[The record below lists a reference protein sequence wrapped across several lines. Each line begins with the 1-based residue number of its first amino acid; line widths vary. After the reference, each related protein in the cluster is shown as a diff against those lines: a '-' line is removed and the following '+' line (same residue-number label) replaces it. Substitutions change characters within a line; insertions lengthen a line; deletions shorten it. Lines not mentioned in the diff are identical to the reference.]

1 MGLLQMVNFVW
12 GDAAAAQL
20 SGSPFLWP
28 RETLGSVGKPL
39 EGAFSFG
46 LLLGEQQRGVPG

>member
-1 MGLLQMVNFVW
+1 MVNFVW